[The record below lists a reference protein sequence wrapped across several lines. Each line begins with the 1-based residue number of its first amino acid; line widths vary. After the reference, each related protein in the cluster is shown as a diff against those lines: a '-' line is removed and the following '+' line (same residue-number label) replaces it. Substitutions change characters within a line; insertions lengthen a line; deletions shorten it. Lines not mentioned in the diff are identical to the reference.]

1 MNPVVNAN
9 PSATNNGWRY
19 KPFIR
24 YTELFLGYAEA
35 ANEAW
40 GPTSDPNGHGFT
52 AYDVVK
58 AIRERA
64 GITEGDDILNPLR
77 MTKMLCVN

>member
-1 MNPVVNAN
+1 ME
-9 PSATNNGWRY
+9 Y

-64 GITEGDDILNPLR
+64 GLKMMNFLNPLR